1 MFLSGGYML
10 MFKVKFYIASIYVV
24 YKSLREIDIKVYLF
38 PFSKL
43 ITKRENRLR
52 DVQYV
57 I

>member
-1 MFLSGGYML
+1 

-38 PFSKL
+38 PFSEL
-43 ITKRENRLR
+43 ITKRENRLT